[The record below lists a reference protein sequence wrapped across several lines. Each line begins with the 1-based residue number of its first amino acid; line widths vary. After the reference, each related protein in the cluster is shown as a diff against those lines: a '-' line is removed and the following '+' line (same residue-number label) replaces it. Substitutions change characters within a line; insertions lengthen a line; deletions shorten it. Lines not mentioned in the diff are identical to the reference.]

1 MEPADCILIFDIG
14 KTNKKVFV
22 LDESYNVIFE
32 QSAQLEETTDEDGF
46 PCEDINALT
55 RWVRSA
61 YKDAIAAFGEK
72 IKTVNCSA
80 YGASLVHVDAG
91 LNPIAPLYNYLKPYP
106 IKLQEKLY
114 SSYGGE
120 EAFSLGTSSPAL
132 GSLNSGL
139 QLYGLKMEQPALFE
153 KIKYSLHLPQ
163 YISSIF
169 SRHAFSDL
177 TSIGC
182 HTALWDFSLKNY
194 HKWVTE
200 KEIIS
205 KLAPVQ
211 PGDQVFNA
219 KFNETGIQAG
229 IGLHDSSAA
238 LIPYLHLAKEPFLLI
253 STGTWCI
260 SLNPFNN
267 HPLTIEEL
275 KQDCLCYLTM
285 NGNPI
290 KASRLFA
297 GSWHEEKVLQIAA
310 HFHLDKNFYS
320 DITYNAGIPEQLEML
335 REKLNVVDPSP
346 TDSNN
351 AGISFPD
358 MNIFASAEMAYAW
371 LIQNLIKLQVY
382 STNLILK
389 DTHIANIYVDGGFS
403 NNQLYM
409 HLLAK
414 AFPDKA
420 VYAAEIAQAS
430 ALGAA
435 ISIHRHW
442 NIKPIPT
449 DLISLKRYM

>member
-1 MEPADCILIFDIG
+1 MEPASCILIFDIG

-22 LDESYNVIFE
+22 LDESYKLIYE
-32 QSAQLEETTDEDGF
+32 QSVQLEETTDEDGF
-46 PCEDINALT
+46 PCEDVSALT
-55 RWVRSA
+55 LWVKSA
-61 YKDAIAAFGEK
+61 FRDTIGKFGKK

-91 LNPIAPLYNYLKPYP
+91 LHPIAPLYNYLKPFP
-106 IKLQEKLY
+106 SKLQEKLY
-114 SSYGGE
+114 NDYGGE
-120 EAFSLGTSSPAL
+120 EAFSLGTSSPSL

-139 QLYGLKMEQPALFE
+139 QLYSLKIEQPALFE

-169 SRHAFSDL
+169 SRHACSDL

-182 HTALWDFSLKNY
+182 HTALWDFSRKDY

-200 KEIIS
+200 KDIIS
-205 KLAPVQ
+205 KLAPVH
-211 PGDQVFNA
+211 PCDQVFNT
-219 KFNETGIQAG
+219 KFNETDIQAG

-238 LIPYLHLAKEPFLLI
+238 LIPYLHSIKEPFLLI

-267 HPLTIEEL
+267 YPLTIEEL
-275 KQDCLCYLTM
+275 KQDCLCYLTI

-297 GSWHEEKVLQIAA
+297 GSWHEEKVLQMAA
-310 HFHLDKNFYS
+310 HFHLDKKFFS
-320 DITYNAGIPEQLEML
+320 SIPYNSVIPEQLETL
-335 REKLNVVDPSP
+335 QEKLNVVHPSP
-346 TDSNN
+346 AYPTHT
-351 AGISFPD
+351 GISLPD
-358 MNIFASAEMAYAW
+358 MSLFPSAEIAYAW
-371 LIQNLIKLQVY
+371 LIQNLIQLQVY

-389 DTHIANIYVDGGFS
+389 NTNIENIYVDGGFS
-403 NNQLYM
+403 DNQQYM

-430 ALGAA
+430 TFGAA

-442 NIKPIPT
+442 NKKPIPA
-449 DLISLKRYM
+449 DMISLKRYV